1 MFMMMMTVAVLFS
14 GNNSFIS
21 FGKKTKE
28 KKFTIKSQTDDD
40 EEKMFFHLSLFL
52 HLFVCCYLCHSQY
65 SNGHKFHPWIKKMLF
80 CRLSNEFSQHRME
93 KNKQIWISKS
103 EWRFHYESSSVFFRS
118 YKYIP
123 HMNCCHRQKS
133 LFPCVYTGCTMPH
146 LFQGLKKNL
155 KKNSIQNYE
164 FQ

>member
-1 MFMMMMTVAVLFS
+1 MMMMTVAVLFS

-52 HLFVCCYLCHSQY
+52 RLFVCCYLCHSQY

-93 KNKQIWISKS
+93 KTN
-103 EWRFHYESSSVFFRS
+103 RFELAKTNEDFTT
-118 YKYIP
+118 
-123 HMNCCHRQKS
+123 N
-133 LFPCVYTGCTMPH
+133 LH
-146 LFQGLKKNL
+146 LFFFARTNIFHTWTVVIDKNHYSHVCTLGAPCLIYFKVWKK
-155 KKNSIQNYE
+155 I
-164 FQ
+164 